1 MSENHGQPLGA
12 AHFAAHS
19 NARRRSVPPRSRA
32 PVPTSQ
38 HQRWRE
44 RPRCPA
50 LRMTPGR
57 RDGVVHA
64 IVGRAACRCLCAQFV
79 PDERAARVHIFVSG
93 FCRNKT
99 TDESNGNRSRVYAVF
114 PEEAPRLRTQILVSH
129 HRVLDA
135 GAVLSAV
142 NALRFASTRPLA
154 GPSGIDDASARHAL
168 GSYAMV
174 VSVSIAQT
182 IAQMRLTRESRRRML
197 ASSRQCRTAL
207 PPFAPRANGARIRS
221 APTGHDIERNP
232 QTSQTDARLPRSGS
246 SPRLLSCE
254 PRYLSRRILLRI
266 TRRAE
271 GAFTSGIA
279 LPGFD

>member
-1 MSENHGQPLGA
+1 
-12 AHFAAHS
+12 
-19 NARRRSVPPRSRA
+19 
-32 PVPTSQ
+32 
-38 HQRWRE
+38 
-44 RPRCPA
+44 
-50 LRMTPGR
+50 
-57 RDGVVHA
+57 
-64 IVGRAACRCLCAQFV
+64 V
-79 PDERAARVHIFVSG
+79 PDERAARVQIFVSG

-99 TDESNGNRSRVYAVF
+99 ADESNGNRSRVYAGF
-114 PEEAPRLRTQILVSH
+114 PEEAPRLRTQIQVSH

-142 NALRFASTRPLA
+142 NALRVASTRPLA

-174 VSVSIAQT
+174 VNVS
-182 IAQMRLTRESRRRML
+182 IAQMRLTRESHRRML
-197 ASSRQCRTAL
+197 ASSSQCPTAL
-207 PPFAPRANGARIRS
+207 PPFAPSANGARIRS

-232 QTSQTDARLPRSGS
+232 QTLQTDARRPRSGS

-254 PRYLSRRILLRI
+254 PRNFSRRIILRI